1 MREIAHPNDDFDVH
15 FSLLFAIDWPC
26 CAVCMCWWC
35 YSLLLFFLFVV
46 SHLSFRFW
54 LHFFFAWFCYRCTMK
69 TFLVGHNQS
78 LEHVMCDRNGSASAR
93 YQRPS
98 RVKWYFRFHS
108 RVLFFF
114 CLFSVGLISNHGVAI
129 YFHFTRC
136 FIIRWI
142 RIRWMKVKGIYTRIN
157 IYIEHRLQSP
167 NKYDYIFCAADSL
180 SIIDNHLSP
189 NHLSISND
197 SFA

>member
-1 MREIAHPNDDFDVH
+1 MCISRYYLPLIGPVV
-15 FSLLFAIDWPC
+15 LC
-26 CAVCMCWWC
+26 VCVGGVI
-35 YSLLLFFLFVV
+35 LFFFFVLFVV

-54 LHFFFAWFCYRCTMK
+54 LHFFFAWFCYRCAMK

-114 CLFSVGLISNHGVAI
+114 YLFSVGLISNHGVAI

-189 NHLSISND
+189 NHFPSVMTASRNEP
-197 SFA
+197 

>member
-1 MREIAHPNDDFDVH
+1 MCISRYYLPLIGPVV
-15 FSLLFAIDWPC
+15 LC
-26 CAVCMCWWC
+26 VCVGGVI
-35 YSLLLFFLFVV
+35 LFFFFVLFVV

-54 LHFFFAWFCYRCTMK
+54 LHFFLRGFVIDARWKRFWWVTINRWSMWCVIGTTRPAHAINGRRAWNGIFD
-69 TFLVGHNQS
+69 FILVY
-78 LEHVMCDRNGSASAR
+78 C
-93 YQRPS
+93 
-98 RVKWYFRFHS
+98 
-108 RVLFFF
+108 FFF

-142 RIRWMKVKGIYTRIN
+142 RIRWMKVKGIYSRIN

-189 NHLSISND
+189 NHFPSVMTASRNEP
-197 SFA
+197 